1 MTMIR
6 GAFPSIDISASGLSV
21 QRVRMNTT
29 ASNIA
34 NVNTTKVDGQLGQ
47 PYKRKRT
54 IISSEGST
62 GIFQQTLNRQES
74 SLRVTNGRHLQPG
87 GATSADRTRSPGVK
101 VDDIIEDTAPPR
113 MIYDP
118 IHPDAN
124 ADGYVAMPDIN
135 IVVEMVD
142 MISATRAYEANI
154 TAINAAKNMARQAI
168 EM

>member
-1 MTMIR
+1 MIR
-6 GAFPSIDISASGLSV
+6 GAFPSIDVSASGLSV
-21 QRVRMNTT
+21 QRTRMNIT

-34 NVNTTKVDGQLGQ
+34 NVNTTKTNGEIGQ

-54 IISSEGST
+54 IVSSENGPGT
-62 GIFQQTLNRQES
+62 FQLVLNRQDS
-74 SLRVTNGRHLQPG
+74 RLSVTNGRHLQQG
-87 GATSADRTRSPGVK
+87 LTTSNGRGQIPGVK
-101 VDDIIEDTAPPR
+101 VADIIEDTAPPR

-124 ADGYVAMPDIN
+124 ANGYVAMPDIN

-154 TAINAAKNMARQAI
+154 TAINSAKNMVRQAI
-168 EM
+168 EI